1 MDKNFILTPA
11 LGVHTCQILKVIYK
25 CINPTRTDLAVATP
39 GLHARARLCAHT
51 LTPRQWVSGL
61 AQMCARTCPCAGILS
76 YISCAMSACK
86 RNIRNGMHASPRQ
99 HANALDISPLQMDA
113 RARTRACKHMADLKH
128 AAGFRC
134 ACMWGIARKR
144 WGGLG
149 KHFHV
154 PLRRD
159 TCWGGAR
166 KHGARYSAHGNGVS
180 ILITP

>member
-11 LGVHTCQILKVIYK
+11 FGVHTCQILKIIHK

-39 GLHARARLCAHT
+39 GLHARARACAHT
-51 LTPRQWVSGL
+51 LAPREWVSGL
-61 AQMCARTCPCAGILS
+61 AQMCARACPCAGILS
-76 YISCAMSACK
+76 YISCAMSACR

-99 HANALDISPLQMDA
+99 HANALDISPVQMDA
-113 RARTRACKHMADLKH
+113 RARTRACKHMAELKH

-154 PLRRD
+154 LLRRD

-166 KHGARYSAHGNGVS
+166 KHGARYSKHGNGVS
-180 ILITP
+180 ILITT